1 VKRAGVLLLALW
13 SAAAFA
19 LPSAPVSV
27 ASPGKVLVVSLRVD
41 NDGRPEYR
49 IDRNQQAIVDWSRLG
64 FILADAPKLERNFTV
79 GEVTQRSFDDTWEQ
93 PWGERRYVRD
103 HGTEMRATLRERSG
117 RQLIV
122 VFRVFD
128 DGVGFRYEFPDQP
141 QLKQVNIIDELTE
154 FAIAQPAT
162 AWWIPGGEWN
172 RDEYLYG
179 KTPLAEVSVA
189 HTPVTLKLADGVHV
203 AIHEAAVVDYST
215 MWLRRVT
222 GQRLKTL
229 LWPSASGPKV
239 TRTAPFSTPWRTLQ
253 IAADAPG
260 VYMSDLIL
268 NLNEPNKL
276 GDVSWVH
283 PFKYVGI
290 WWAMHLGTRT
300 WASGP
305 KHGATTAETKRYI
318 DFAAANGFR
327 GVLVEGWNKGWD
339 GDWFAR
345 GDEFSFTEPYPDFD
359 IVALAAYAKKKGVH
373 LIGHHET
380 AGNIANYEKQLGPAL
395 DLYQKLGIDA
405 VKTGYV
411 ADAGGI
417 QALEADGRI
426 HFEWHDGQVMSNH
439 HLLVVT
445 EAAKRH
451 ISVDAHEP
459 IKDTGLR
466 RTYPNWVSREAARG
480 MEYNA
485 WGDPVNPPEHECN
498 LVFTRLLGGPMDFTP
513 GVLTL
518 RGSGGRR
525 IQSTIAKQ
533 LALYVVIY
541 SPIQMAADRPEN
553 YAKFPKPFQF
563 IRDVPVDWAD
573 TRVLNGEVGDYVT
586 FARKDR
592 NSDDWYLGSISDEQA
607 RTLTVPLGFL
617 DHGRTYSATIYRDGA
632 DAGFEGNPA
641 SIEIET
647 RAVTNK
653 DTLTLKLAPGG
664 GQAIRFA
671 ARGKQ

>member
-1 VKRAGVLLLALW
+1 MKRAGVLLLALW

-189 HTPVTLKLADGVHV
+189 HTPVTMKLADGVHV

-283 PFKYVGI
+283 PFK
-290 WWAMHLGTRT
+290 
-300 WASGP
+300 
-305 KHGATTAETKRYI
+305 
-318 DFAAANGFR
+318 
-327 GVLVEGWNKGWD
+327 
-339 GDWFAR
+339 
-345 GDEFSFTEPYPDFD
+345 
-359 IVALAAYAKKKGVH
+359 
-373 LIGHHET
+373 
-380 AGNIANYEKQLGPAL
+380 
-395 DLYQKLGIDA
+395 
-405 VKTGYV
+405 
-411 ADAGGI
+411 
-417 QALEADGRI
+417 
-426 HFEWHDGQVMSNH
+426 
-439 HLLVVT
+439 
-445 EAAKRH
+445 
-451 ISVDAHEP
+451 
-459 IKDTGLR
+459 
-466 RTYPNWVSREAARG
+466 
-480 MEYNA
+480 
-485 WGDPVNPPEHECN
+485 
-498 LVFTRLLGGPMDFTP
+498 
-513 GVLTL
+513 
-518 RGSGGRR
+518 
-525 IQSTIAKQ
+525 
-533 LALYVVIY
+533 
-541 SPIQMAADRPEN
+541 
-553 YAKFPKPFQF
+553 
-563 IRDVPVDWAD
+563 
-573 TRVLNGEVGDYVT
+573 
-586 FARKDR
+586 
-592 NSDDWYLGSISDEQA
+592 
-607 RTLTVPLGFL
+607 
-617 DHGRTYSATIYRDGA
+617 
-632 DAGFEGNPA
+632 
-641 SIEIET
+641 
-647 RAVTNK
+647 
-653 DTLTLKLAPGG
+653 
-664 GQAIRFA
+664 
-671 ARGKQ
+671 